1 MAESYEKAG
10 VNLEAGYE
18 VVRRI
23 KKHVASTSRLGVM
36 GNIGAFGGMF
46 DLSALN
52 VKEPVLVSGT
62 DGVGTKLKLAFEM
75 DKHDTIGIDAVA
87 MCVNDVLAQ
96 GAEPLFF
103 LDYVAVGH
111 NEPAK
116 IEAIVAGVAEGCGK
130 LNESILKEIVQ
141 GVIDACGESL
151 CTLLGGETAEM
162 PGMYAGGE
170 YDIAGFT
177 CGVVEKSR
185 LIDGTKVRVGDVLV
199 GIASSGVHSNG
210 FSLVRKVVAD
220 AGLDLRKAYPE
231 LDGRVL
237 GEVLLTPTKIYVKQV
252 LEVIR
257 ACNVHG
263 ISHITGGGFD
273 ENIPRILSEGQ
284 GIEIHEGTWEILPV
298 FRLLEKYGKIAHR
311 EMFNIFNMGIGMV
324 IAVSQDEA
332 SEVIAILEKQ
342 GEKASVIGRATDRPG
357 VEIR

>member
-1 MAESYEKAG
+1 MAKSYEKAG
-10 VNLEAGYE
+10 ENLEAGYE

-23 KKHVASTSRLGVM
+23 KKHVASTLRLGVM

-52 VKEPVLVSGT
+52 IKEPVLVSGT

-103 LDYVAVGH
+103 LDYVAVGR

-116 IEAIVAGVAEGCGK
+116 IEAVVAGVAEGCRQAGCA
-130 LNESILKEIVQ
+130 LI
-141 GVIDACGESL
+141 
-151 CTLLGGETAEM
+151 GGETAEM
-162 PGMYAGGE
+162 PGMYSEGE

-185 LIDGTKVRVGDVLV
+185 LIDGSKVRVGDVLV

-210 FSLVRKVVAD
+210 FSLVRKVIAD
-220 AGLDLRKAYPE
+220 AGLDLHKSYSE
-231 LDGRVL
+231 LESDRTL
-237 GEVLLTPTKIYVKQV
+237 GEVLLTPTRIYVKQV

-257 ACNVHG
+257 SCNVHG

-273 ENIPRILSEGQ
+273 ENIPRILQEGQ
-284 GIEIHEGTWEILPV
+284 GIEIHVGTWEILPV
-298 FRLLEKYGKIAHR
+298 FRLLEKYGHIEHR

-324 IAVSQDEA
+324 IAVGQDEA
-332 SEVIAILEKQ
+332 AEVISILEKQ
-342 GEKASVIGRATDRPG
+342 GERASVIGRVTDRPG

>member
-23 KKHVASTSRLGVM
+23 KSHVASTARAGVM

-46 DLSALN
+46 DLASLG

-62 DGVGTKLKLAFEM
+62 DGVGTKLKLAFAM

-116 IEAIVAGVAEGCGK
+116 IEAIVAGVAEGCRQAGCA
-130 LNESILKEIVQ
+130 LI
-141 GVIDACGESL
+141 
-151 CTLLGGETAEM
+151 GGETAEM
-162 PGMYAGGE
+162 PGMYAEGE

-177 CGVVEKSR
+177 CGVVERSK
-185 LIDGTKVRVGDVLV
+185 LIDGSKVKVGDVLV

-210 FSLVRKVVAD
+210 FSLVRKILAD
-220 AGLDLRKAYPE
+220 NALDLDKRYDE
-231 LDGRVL
+231 LGGRTL
-237 GEVLLTPTKIYVKQV
+237 GEALLAPTRIYVKQV
-252 LEVIR
+252 LEVVR
-257 ACNVHG
+257 NCDVHG

-273 ENIPRILSEGQ
+273 ENIPRILHEGQ
-284 GIEIHEGTWEILPV
+284 GLEIEEGSWEILPL
-298 FRLLEKYGKIAHR
+298 FRLLEQWGGIPHR

-324 IAVSQDEA
+324 IALDA
-332 SEVIAILEKQ
+332 SEAQKAVDILAAA
-342 GEKASVIGRATDRPG
+342 GEKASVIGRVTGSEG
-357 VEIR
+357 VVIG

>member
-46 DLSALN
+46 DLSALR
-52 VKEPVLVSGT
+52 VEEPVLVSGT
-62 DGVGTKLKLAFEM
+62 DGVGTKLKLAFAM

-96 GAEPLFF
+96 GAEPLLF
-103 LDYVAVGH
+103 LDYVAVGC
-111 NEPAK
+111 NEPRK
-116 IEAIVAGVAEGCGK
+116 IEAIVAGVAEGCQAGCA
-130 LNESILKEIVQ
+130 LV
-141 GVIDACGESL
+141 
-151 CTLLGGETAEM
+151 GGETAEM
-162 PGMYAGGE
+162 PGMYADGE

-177 CGVVEKSR
+177 VGVVEKKR
-185 LIDGTKVRVGDVLV
+185 LIDGSKVKVGDVLV
-199 GIASSGVHSNG
+199 GVASSGVHSNG
-210 FSLVRKVVAD
+210 FSLVRKIVAD
-220 AGLDLRKAYPE
+220 NALNLHESYPE
-231 LDGRVL
+231 LSDRLL

-257 ACNVHG
+257 SCDVHG

-273 ENIPRILSEGQ
+273 ENIPRILREGQ
-284 GIEIHEGTWEILPV
+284 GIEIEEGSWEILPV
-298 FRLLEKYGKIAHR
+298 FRFLEKYGKVPHR

-324 IAVSQDEA
+324 IALDAAEA
-332 SEVIAILEKQ
+332 QRAIGILAGQ
-342 GEKASVIGRATDRPG
+342 GERAAVIGRVTGTEG
-357 VEIR
+357 VAIR

>member
-1 MAESYEKAG
+1 MAKSYEAAG

-23 KKHVASTSRLGVM
+23 KKHVASTARTGVM

-62 DGVGTKLKLAFEM
+62 DGVGTKLKIAFEI

-96 GAEPLFF
+96 GAEPLLF

-111 NEPAK
+111 NIPEK
-116 IEAIVAGVAEGCGK
+116 IEAVVSGVAEGCRQAGCA
-130 LNESILKEIVQ
+130 LV
-141 GVIDACGESL
+141 
-151 CTLLGGETAEM
+151 GGETAEM
-162 PGMYAGGE
+162 PGMYADGE

-177 CGVVEKSR
+177 CGVVEKSK
-185 LIDGTKVRVGDVLV
+185 LIDGSKVKAGDVLV
-199 GIASSGVHSNG
+199 GVASSGVHSNG
-210 FSLVRKVVAD
+210 FSLVRRIVASN
-220 AGLDLRKAYPE
+220 E
-231 LDGRVL
+231 LKLNEKYDETGDKTL
-237 GEVLLTPTKIYVKQV
+237 GEMLLTPTKIYVKQV

-257 ACNVHG
+257 NCDVHG

-273 ENIPRILSEGQ
+273 ENIPRILQDGQ
-284 GIEIHEGTWEILPV
+284 GIEIDEGSWEILPV
-298 FRLLEKYGKIAHR
+298 FRLLERYGKVSHR

-324 IAVSQDEA
+324 IALDE
-332 SEVIAILEKQ
+332 SEAERAIGILTAA
-342 GEKASVIGRATDRPG
+342 GERASVIGRVTDKEG
-357 VEIR
+357 VVIK

>member
-1 MAESYEKAG
+1 MAKSYENAG

-23 KKHVASTSRLGVM
+23 KSHVKSTARTGVM

-46 DLSALN
+46 DLASLN
-52 VKEPVLVSGT
+52 IKEPILVSGT

-116 IEAIVAGVAEGCGK
+116 IEAIVASVAEGCRQAGCA
-130 LNESILKEIVQ
+130 LI
-141 GVIDACGESL
+141 
-151 CTLLGGETAEM
+151 GGETAEM
-162 PGMYAGGE
+162 PGMYGGGE

-177 CGVVEKSR
+177 CGVVEREK
-185 LIDGTKVRVGDVLV
+185 LIDGSKVNVGDVLI

-210 FSLVRKVVAD
+210 FSLVRKIVSDNNFDLHQPHAD
-220 AGLDLRKAYPE
+220 LGEKP
-231 LDGRVL
+231 L
-237 GEVLLTPTKIYVKQV
+237 GEVLLTPTRIYVKQV

-257 ACNVHG
+257 QCNVHG

-273 ENIPRILSEGQ
+273 ENIPRILKDGQ
-284 GIEIHEGTWEILPV
+284 GVEVQEGSWDILPV
-298 FRLLEKYGKIAHR
+298 FRFLEKWGGVSHR
-311 EMFNIFNMGIGMV
+311 EMFNIFNMGVGMV
-324 IAVSQDEA
+324 IALDA
-332 SEVIAILEKQ
+332 SEADKAIEILTAA
-342 GEKASVIGRATDRPG
+342 GEKASVIGRIIEGEG
-357 VEIR
+357 VTIK